1 MKIQVSILAA
11 GNSSR
16 LGQPKQLLSWQ
27 KKPLIQYV
35 AEEALK
41 VQLPGV
47 TTQVTIIT
55 GAYAEPVTQ
64 AVQQLPLVVLHN
76 PDWQEGMASSVRM
89 ASHYAI
95 ETQADALLF
104 LLTDQPYVTDHL
116 IEQLIVKHLDY
127 THTDGIVVSD
137 YGSEWGVP
145 LLIGSAHFKPLLQ
158 LKGDSG
164 VKPYIKQQQLV
175 MQKVSF
181 LKGLIDIDT
190 DQDIL
195 YLQDKP

>member
-41 VQLPGV
+41 VQVPGV
-47 TTQVTIIT
+47 TIQVTIIT

-89 ASHYAI
+89 ASRYAI
-95 ETQADALLF
+95 ETRADALLF
-104 LLTDQPYVTDHL
+104 LLTDQPHVTDHL
-116 IEQLIVKHLDY
+116 IEQLIVMYLNS
-127 THTDGIVVSD
+127 THTHGVVVSD

-175 MQKVSF
+175 TPKVSF